1 MRLGDDRGRAGTVR
15 SGDRPPRRHG
25 EEEDGVDHCD
35 PTLSAA
41 LAFGEASEQETRA
54 AERHLEHCAAC
65 REELAALREL
75 ADTARRAAPADSV
88 SVRPPPRVWEA
99 IAAGIAAGIAA
110 ERQDGGQ
117 GDGRNGTGGGRNGG
131 RNGTGGGPE

>member
-1 MRLGDDRGRAGTVR
+1 M
-15 SGDRPPRRHG
+15 
-25 EEEDGVDHCD
+25 DHCD
-35 PTLSAA
+35 PILSAA

-75 ADTARRAAPADSV
+75 ADTARRAAPADSA

-99 IAAGIAAGIAA
+99 VTAEIAA
-110 ERQDGGQ
+110 ERRGGGQ
-117 GDGRNGTGGGRNGG
+117 GGGRDGGRDGTGS
-131 RNGTGGGPE
+131 GPE

>member
-1 MRLGDDRGRAGTVR
+1 M
-15 SGDRPPRRHG
+15 
-25 EEEDGVDHCD
+25 DHCD

-99 IAAGIAAGIAA
+99 IAAGIAA
-110 ERQDGGQ
+110 ERRGGGQ
-117 GDGRNGTGGGRNGG
+117 GDGRNGG